1 FGRPGPRANPER
13 GGDAT
18 QALTVQRITA
28 IPGLPRSPRH
38 RSCKGKRQPT
48 STRAVFLAWHQNPP
62 TVPPG
67 RVRERRTPMET
78 TINKKPE
85 NHLPEEGWANQL
97 ARACQLATSASLF
110 PALAVLQHARLLSAD
125 VAAVGEVAAAQRGC
139 YWEGVRTFFRV
150 ETPATP

>member
-1 FGRPGPRANPER
+1 
-13 GGDAT
+13 
-18 QALTVQRITA
+18 
-28 IPGLPRSPRH
+28 
-38 RSCKGKRQPT
+38 
-48 STRAVFLAWHQNPP
+48 
-62 TVPPG
+62 
-67 RVRERRTPMET
+67 MET

-150 ETPATP
+150 ETPATPGENVRQEPRKVPTAHESEMEELKNALLEYEESRGDWSKAR